1 MNFLLSV
8 ILIFCSCF
16 HAFSQSNLLN
26 SYTQSELNELKQVNI
41 AKYELLSYAIE
52 NALEFG
58 EYYDSKHADLEH
70 VHSDVSPQAISFTD
84 FGFKINDQNQYYFW
98 EDQQKIIIVKSLWV
112 LRNEQKIKR

>member
-1 MNFLLSV
+1 MNFLLSF

-16 HAFSQSNLLN
+16 HAFSQSALLD

-41 AKYELLSYAIE
+41 ADYELLSYAIE

-58 EYYDSKHADLEH
+58 EYFESKHSNLEH
-70 VHSDVSPQAISFTD
+70 VNNDISPETASFTD
-84 FGFKINDQNQYYFW
+84 FRFKIKNQNQYYVW
-98 EDQQKIIIVKSLWV
+98 ENQQKIIIVKSFWV

>member
-16 HAFSQSNLLN
+16 HAFSQSALLD

-41 AKYELLSYAIE
+41 ADYELLSYAIE

-58 EYYDSKHADLEH
+58 EYFESKHSNLEH
-70 VHSDVSPQAISFTD
+70 VNNDISPETASFTD
-84 FGFKINDQNQYYFW
+84 FGFKIKNQNQYYVW
-98 EDQQKIIIVKSLWV
+98 ENQQKIIIVKSFWV

>member
-16 HAFSQSNLLN
+16 HAFSQSALLD
-26 SYTQSELNELKQVNI
+26 SYTQSELDELKQVNI
-41 AKYELLSYAIE
+41 ADYELLSYAIE

-58 EYYDSKHADLEH
+58 EYFDSKHSNLEH
-70 VHSDVSPQAISFTD
+70 VNNDIPPETASFTD
-84 FGFKINDQNQYYFW
+84 FRFKIKNQNQYYVW
-98 EDQQKIIIVKSLWV
+98 ENQQKIIIVKSFWV